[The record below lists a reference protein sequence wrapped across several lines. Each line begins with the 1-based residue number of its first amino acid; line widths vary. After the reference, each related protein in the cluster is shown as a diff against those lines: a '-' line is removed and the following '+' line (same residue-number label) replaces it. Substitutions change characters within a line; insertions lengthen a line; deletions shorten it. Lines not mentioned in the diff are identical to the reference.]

1 MVNHHPAPELLA
13 AYSAGSLPLSHA
25 LCIATHVESCPE
37 CKANLQRLNSLGA
50 QVFSEA
56 KPSNASDYLK
66 DSVMAMLDEK
76 RPAEAHPISAS
87 AKVISAA
94 ENQIDM
100 SSVPKALRH
109 LVPEGYDSLDWQR
122 VSPSVSVAELCKD
135 TNGAQVSL
143 LKIKPGGQV
152 GKHRHTGDEFT
163 QLLSGSFSDESG
175 LYKQGDFLF
184 RDSKSHGHRP
194 IATNDAEC
202 LCLTVV
208 DAPIEF
214 TGFFTRVLNP
224 LLRKK
229 YA

>member
-1 MVNHHPAPELLA
+1 MVNHHPAPELLTA
-13 AYSAGSLPLSHA
+13 FSAGSLQLSHA
-25 LCIATHVESCPE
+25 LCVSTHVESCHE
-37 CKANLQRLNSLGA
+37 CKTNMQRLNSLGA
-50 QVFSEA
+50 QVFTQA
-56 KPSNASDYLK
+56 KPANAPDYLK
-66 DSVMAMLDEK
+66 DSVMALLDEK
-76 RPAEAHPISAS
+76 RADVDLDKSATLTAVSETDIST
-87 AKVISAA
+87 
-94 ENQIDM
+94 D
-100 SSVPKALRH
+100 VPKALRH
-109 LVPEGYDSLDWQR
+109 LIPDGYESLNWQR

-152 GKHRHTGDEFT
+152 GKHRHTGDEYT
-163 QLLSGSFSDESG
+163 QLISGSFSDESG
-175 LYKQGDFLF
+175 LYKEGDFLF